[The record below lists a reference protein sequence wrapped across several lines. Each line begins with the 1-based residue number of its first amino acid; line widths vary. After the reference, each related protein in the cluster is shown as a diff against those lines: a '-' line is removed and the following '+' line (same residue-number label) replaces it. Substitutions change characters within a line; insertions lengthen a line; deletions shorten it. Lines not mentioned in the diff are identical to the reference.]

1 MQIEERMNYKLVF
14 SVITL
19 IALLQQAKGQEFE
32 NKLSLNLGAGYIA
45 RQDLVFSPFIHQD
58 FTLLNL
64 GLEYTRNT
72 NVYQNLRLGFT
83 SFNPMLTSPYEYTI
97 NGETELASEHYF
109 TLIDLDYSIGKEFR
123 KTDKST
129 TKVGAIFAADVQV
142 LNYTY
147 GRIGSFGYYS
157 SFGLGA
163 FILKEYSLNEKSSV
177 SGRFAIPLFN
187 WLSRSPYLVNDDE
200 FIENIS
206 SHSTLKSFF
215 AFIGDGEFATLNKLQ
230 TFNLEAKYTYQ
241 LNRRWDIGLGYFFEF
256 IHVKEPRKL
265 LSYRNSLFVSTN
277 YRF

>member
-1 MQIEERMNYKLVF
+1 MKYKLVL

-19 IALLQQAKGQEFE
+19 IATLQQAKGQDLK
-32 NKLSLNLGAGYIA
+32 NKLSLYLGPGHIA

-64 GLEYTRNT
+64 GLEYTRNAD
-72 NVYQNLRLGFT
+72 VYQNLRLGFA
-83 SFNPMLTSPYEYTI
+83 SFNPMLTSPYDYTI
-97 NGETELASEHYF
+97 NGKTEVASEHYF
-109 TLIDLDYSIGKEFR
+109 TLIDLDYSLGKEIS
-123 KTDKST
+123 KTEKSS

-142 LNYTY
+142 LNYAY

-157 SFGLGA
+157 SLGLGG
-163 FILKEYSLNEKSSV
+163 FILKEYSLSEKSSI
-177 SGRFAIPLFN
+177 SGRFALPLFN

-256 IHVKEPRKL
+256 IHVKNPRTL
-265 LSYRNSLFVSTN
+265 LSYRNSLIASTN
-277 YRF
+277 FRF